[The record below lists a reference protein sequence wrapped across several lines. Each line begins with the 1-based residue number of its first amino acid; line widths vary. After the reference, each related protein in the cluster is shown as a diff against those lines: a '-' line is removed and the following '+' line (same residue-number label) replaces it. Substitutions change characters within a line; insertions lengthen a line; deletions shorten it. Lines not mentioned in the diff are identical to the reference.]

1 MLCDRGKQITH
12 LTLEG
17 RGMLVVDDVL
27 QTFMGLSAGERLIW
41 IDSWAR
47 MFLDFPYD
55 QAGNCD
61 SKIVHML
68 LHIGRMLQVM
78 REDLAT
84 IDDLTNRGVI
94 TRVLDIIS
102 VMQADAPAGMML
114 AHFGE
119 RGSAIVACHRSW
131 LKSDLLI

>member
-1 MLCDRGKQITH
+1 
-12 LTLEG
+12 
-17 RGMLVVDDVL
+17 MLVVDDVL
-27 QTFMGLSAGERLIW
+27 QTFTGLGAGERLIW
-41 IDSWAR
+41 IDSWAQT
-47 MFLDFPYD
+47 FLDFPYD

-78 REDLAT
+78 REDLAM

-114 AHFGE
+114 SHFGE
-119 RGSAIVACHRSW
+119 RDQLSLLVT
-131 LKSDLLI
+131 DLG

>member
-1 MLCDRGKQITH
+1 
-12 LTLEG
+12 
-17 RGMLVVDDVL
+17 MLVIDEVL
-27 QTFMGLSAGERLIW
+27 QTFAGLSAGERLIW
-41 IDSWAR
+41 IDSWAWTLFD
-47 MFLDFPYD
+47 FLYD

-84 IDDLTNRGVI
+84 IDDLTNRAII

-102 VMQADAPAGMML
+102 VMQADAPAGMMFS
-114 AHFGE
+114 HFRE
-119 RGSAIVACHRSW
+119 REPAVVT
-131 LKSDLLI
+131 